1 MPKKRRRPPA
11 TRGVAE
17 KRREGGENLLS
28 RELRQELGSEDTCNC
43 LVVAQRSPKRRER
56 VLDPPVERDRKKD
69 QAQRKKTQ
77 AIVME
82 DVYTALQQHA
92 LPHEEFEK
100 LRAVMQKRKR
110 KERAVHEVADEPESV
125 NEMPMDVP
133 GIPEKPS
140 ELTLPS
146 LTEDIPVALEMPF
159 PVSPEKS
166 KTSDQ
171 VPQLKKSEGSVHRV
185 RHVCR
190 KTDVETCRSALPIL
204 GYEQEIME
212 TVTARDIVVICGQTG
227 CGKTTQVPQ
236 FLYEAGY
243 GSASFSERAGQIGV
257 TQPRRIAATST
268 AARVAHELDVPL
280 GSLVGFQI
288 RHKNRT
294 SAETAIRFMTDG
306 ILIRELQRD
315 FLLSAFSA
323 LIIDE
328 AHERSLNT
336 DLILGMLSRV
346 VKLRRRVMGQVP
358 LKVIIMSATLEATAF
373 LSNALLFSEPPPV
386 LHIPSRQFSVTI
398 HFSKRT
404 EVEDYET
411 VVLRKV
417 CRIHRQLPPGGILV
431 FMTGKREIDRFC
443 AQLKKQLKKRKPV
456 QSLPSTEPTDVDDI
470 DDATSEEEIE
480 TVPGNTEDPEMPS
493 QEMRCQDV
501 MILPLYAMLPPHQ
514 QSQVFQPLPEG
525 HRLIV
530 VATNV
535 AETSITIPGI
545 RYVVD
550 CGRAKKKVLHADTGV
565 SRFAVDWISKA
576 AATQRA
582 GRAGRTLPGHC
593 YRIYSSAHFGQRFP
607 EFELPEISCIA
618 LEDVVLL
625 MKSMDLHKV
634 AHFPFPSPPDP
645 AALEAAEETLVALGA
660 LDRERCVTAMGRQMI
675 EFPIGSRH
683 ARMVLRSKE
692 IEEEEQIEGL
702 TLYALSLAAAMS
714 MESPFLRETGQEE
727 KTARRQ
733 AHRLF
738 ISPASDAISSLTAL
752 CYYRQASNGRQFC
765 QRAFLNEKIMKEMAA
780 LERQLR
786 QIFFKTFDLDC
797 PKAIDV
803 VQPEPSQQMI
813 DHLRHCLL
821 AGWCDHL
828 AHHHQADVQRPKKPK
843 HVLYRTQSRMEGAVH
858 LHPLSAVSKS
868 APPFV
873 VYVSA
878 VQSSEKI
885 YLHQVTRV
893 EPQWIAES
901 AQPLCTVQEPPEIHP
916 APFYDA
922 KRDAVCSWHRVTYGR
937 HGWCL
942 PLLSIPSTQPET
954 RISHFALALLSGHV
968 FSSDAHTPWT
978 QESLVML
985 PAYVASVEARCHKR
999 LGMLLTT
1006 LQEHNIHS
1014 RQSLLSRWRDQ
1025 QQFLSEELRL
1035 WTKPQFWP
1043 SWSSKWTSFLTSI
1056 L

>member
-11 TRGVAE
+11 TRGAVE
-17 KRREGGENLLS
+17 KRCEDEADLLS
-28 RELRQELGSEDTCNC
+28 LELRQKLGSEDASNC
-43 LVVAQRSPKRRER
+43 LVVAQRCPKRRER
-56 VLDPPVERDRKKD
+56 GLDAPAKRDRKQD
-69 QAQRKKTQ
+69 QVQKKKAQ
-77 AIVME
+77 AMVME
-82 DVYTALQQHA
+82 DVYNELRQHA

-110 KERAVHEVADEPESV
+110 KKRLVDEVDNERESV
-125 NEMPMDVP
+125 EDMPLDVP

-140 ELTLPS
+140 ERTLPS
-146 LTEDIPVALEMPF
+146 LTEDISDGLAMPSS
-159 PVSPEKS
+159 VRPEKS
-166 KTSDQ
+166 KASEQ
-171 VPQLKKSEGSVHRV
+171 VPPPKKSEGSVHRV

-190 KTDVETCRSALPIL
+190 KADVERCRSELPIL

-212 TVTARDIVVICGQTG
+212 MVAARDIVVICGQTG

-268 AARVAHELDVPL
+268 AARVAHELDAPL
-280 GSLVGFQI
+280 GSRVGFQI
-288 RHKNRT
+288 RHENRT
-294 SAETAIRFMTDG
+294 SAETVIRFMTDG

-315 FLLSAFSA
+315 FLLSAFSV

-346 VKLRRRVMGQVP
+346 VKLRRRVMGQMP

-373 LSNALLFSEPPPV
+373 LSNALLFPETPPV
-386 LHIPSRQFSVTI
+386 LNIPSRQFSVTI

-411 VVLRKV
+411 VALRKV

-443 AQLKKQLKKRKPV
+443 AQLQKQLKKRRPA
-456 QSLPSTEPTDVDDI
+456 QILPSKSSTEISDI
-470 DDATSEEEIE
+470 DDASSEEDIE
-480 TVPGNTEDPEMPS
+480 TVPGNADAPKMPS
-493 QEMRCQDV
+493 QEAQCQDV
-501 MILPLYAMLPPHQ
+501 RILPLYAMLPPHQ
-514 QSQVFQPLPEG
+514 QAQVFQPLPEG

-550 CGRAKKKVLHADTGV
+550 CGRAKKKVLQPETGV

-593 YRIYSSAHFGQRFP
+593 YRIYSSAHFGQRFT
-607 EFELPEISCIA
+607 EFEPPEISCIA

-634 AHFPFPSPPDP
+634 AHFPFPSPPDL

-660 LDRERCVTAMGRQMI
+660 LDRERCVTAIGRQMI

-683 ARMVLRSKE
+683 ARMVLRAKE
-692 IEEEEQIEGL
+692 LEEEEQIEGL
-702 TLYALSLAAAMS
+702 TLFALSLAAAMS

-738 ISPASDAISSLTAL
+738 ISSTSDAISSLTAL
-752 CYYRQASNGRQFC
+752 CYYRQSSNGKEFC
-765 QRAFLNEKIMKEMAA
+765 RRAFLHEKIMKEMAA

-786 QIFFKTFDLDC
+786 QTFVKAFDLDC
-797 PKAIDV
+797 PDAIDMV
-803 VQPEPSQQMI
+803 LPEPSQQMI

-828 AHHHQADVQRPKKPK
+828 AHHQVDTQRPKKPK
-843 HVLYRTQSRMEGAVH
+843 HVLYRTQHRTEGAVH
-858 LHPLSAVSKS
+858 IHPLSTVSKS

-878 VQSSEKI
+878 VQSTEKI
-885 YLHQVTRV
+885 YLHHVTRV

-901 AQPLCTVQEPPEIHP
+901 ARPLCTVHEPPEMHP
-916 APFYDA
+916 GPFYDA
-922 KRDAVCSWHRVTYGR
+922 KRDAVCCWHRVTYGR

-942 PLLSIPSTQPET
+942 PLLSIPSTQSET
-954 RISHFALALLSGHV
+954 RTSHFALALLSGHV
-968 FSSDAHTPWT
+968 FSSDTPWA

-985 PAYVASVEARCHKR
+985 PAYVVSVEARCHRK
-999 LGMLLTT
+999 LGMLLAV

-1014 RQSLLSRWRDQ
+1014 RQALLSRWRDQ
-1025 QQFLSEELRL
+1025 QEFLSEELRI
-1035 WTKPQFWP
+1035 WTKPQIWP
-1043 SWSSKWTSFLTSI
+1043 SWSSKWTSFLISI